1 MQYAQYLLFLSI
13 VAVLMAIYLLS
24 EINGADQDDANEK
37 KRRLRN
43 LFSVQFG
50 LLIIFLIGALSLVLM
65 LSKGSAVLLAP
76 VSSAGWSALKVK
88 IGLSGLIAVLVFI
101 ALVGVYPLSYLAY
114 RQVVSASQKKRLAE
128 DFMLLGLHNRENAKR
143 EADEQYELAYSP
155 KQYIWYILLIMLIS
169 ALVMFGY
176 ALPVNS
182 AVGAIDKPV
191 LLLVFYAYLGA
202 YVFSIQELIRRFN
215 TEDLRPQVYSSILMR
230 MLVAMAIVFVGA
242 QILIAAGQTLN
253 SGGSNGLTAA
263 PEFWAAILAFLIGIF
278 PKSGIEWFQ
287 KLARTT
293 LSTPEE
299 VNSLPIRN
307 IQGISTWHEARLVE
321 MGIDDVQNLATVDI
335 RRVLLSTRFDIQE
348 VINWI
353 DQAILY
359 AKVREKYPRFKD
371 AAISTFHEFR
381 LRLQQAQSP
390 DSQRQGGTLHNDLQN
405 LAVRLGLAVDE
416 DLEYLADS
424 TAYSN
429 YLVHLGDD
437 GAVLLPFTQAKQVL
451 DRLKRL
457 CIGRDLPD
465 AVACARFDKT
475 TRDGK
480 DMSAAQDLLAK
491 AVASVVGKKEERAV
505 ASLFTPGGTHAM
517 KGEFQ
522 GINDFEVVAF
532 LVVLPETATA

>member
-13 VAVLMAIYLLS
+13 IAVLMAIYLLS

-176 ALPVNS
+176 ALPMNS

-390 DSQRQGGTLHNDLQN
+390 DSQRQGGTRCIMICRTWLC
-405 LAVRLGLAVDE
+405 A
-416 DLEYLADS
+416 
-424 TAYSN
+424 
-429 YLVHLGDD
+429 
-437 GAVLLPFTQAKQVL
+437 L
-451 DRLKRL
+451 D
-457 CIGRDLPD
+457 
-465 AVACARFDKT
+465 
-475 TRDGK
+475 
-480 DMSAAQDLLAK
+480 
-491 AVASVVGKKEERAV
+491 
-505 ASLFTPGGTHAM
+505 
-517 KGEFQ
+517 
-522 GINDFEVVAF
+522 
-532 LVVLPETATA
+532 